1 MFSND
6 IFFLVRICACVHTCM
21 HVEARIWCQVFSS
34 ITFHL
39 IFEIRDKVTVPWGS
53 LIQLD
58 WLTSKPLWSSCL
70 GFLGAGMSGTS
81 LCVELFNVGI
91 GILNSSLHATT
102 TDRSPQSLT
111 MLATILMV
119 HLTYTHF
126 IRRMFTLI
134 TILVVSIRK
143 PTWIMGWCSEK
154 ESQSRSKQGAET
166 LIKVKHFT

>member
-1 MFSND
+1 MYVHRCAWMWRRPKDDFEYLPQLP
-6 IFFLVRICACVHTCM
+6 FYLFL
-21 HVEARIWCQVFSS
+21 WDGGLSLS
-34 ITFHL
+34 
-39 IFEIRDKVTVPWGS
+39 S

-126 IRRMFTLI
+126 ICRMFTLI

-143 PTWIMGWCSEK
+143 PTWIMGWRSEK